1 MSIDVPAAFQFL
13 ESNAR
18 VLDCHRAA
26 AVLSEGP
33 IGPVLAALRPYQ
45 NADGGFGHALEP
57 DIRCP
62 DSQPASTLAAL
73 EVLAEVNGADNELTR
88 GAVEW
93 LASIAN
99 SDGGLPTV
107 LPSAEGHPRG
117 PWMQPSATSG
127 FLTFAV
133 AAQLWHLGV
142 EHPWLK
148 DATAWCWRQI
158 DSDTAP
164 AGYTVKFALQFLDS
178 VPDPVRAAA
187 AVERLR
193 AAIRSDGTVAVDG
206 GVEDE
211 KIAPL
216 DLSPQPE
223 APSRAL
229 FTDEQISN
237 DLNRLEAGQLDDGGW
252 DFDFLHW
259 SPAQSVEWRGLVTI
273 HAVRTLRLHDRA

>member
-1 MSIDVPAAFQFL
+1 MSIDLHAAFQFL
-13 ESNAR
+13 EANAR
-18 VLDCHRAA
+18 ILDRHRAA
-26 AVLSEGP
+26 ALLADGP
-33 IGPVLAALRPYQ
+33 TAPVLDALRPYQ
-45 NADGGFGHALEP
+45 NPDGGFGHALEP

-62 DSQPASTLAAL
+62 ASQPASTLAAL
-73 EVLAEVNGADNELTR
+73 EVLAEINVMDTDLTL

-133 AAQLWHLGV
+133 AARLWHLGV
-142 EHPWLK
+142 DHAWLDK
-148 DATAWCWRQI
+148 ATEWCWHQI
-158 DSDTAP
+158 DTDEAP
-164 AGYTVKFALQFLDS
+164 GGYTVKFALQFLDS
-178 VPDPVRAAA
+178 VPNPVRASS

-193 AAIRSDGTVAVDG
+193 AAIRADGTVPVEG
-206 GVEDE
+206 GIEDE

-216 DLSPQPE
+216 DLSPFPG
-223 APSRAL
+223 APSRSL
-229 FTDEQISN
+229 FTDEQVSN
-237 DLNRLEAGQLDDGGW
+237 DLDRLEAGQLDDGGW

-259 SPAQSVEWRGLVTI
+259 SPAQSVEWRGLATI
-273 HAVRTLRLHDRA
+273 HAVSTLRLHGRA